1 MSLLQCPN
9 CDSKFKVDSG
19 WAKTAITMMIPAP
32 VVSDMATQA
41 RCPTCHHLFTEG
53 EIRYLTAPVSKS
65 ILLVAA
71 LAVASVVI

>member
-1 MSLLQCPN
+1 MSLLQCTN

-32 VVSDMATQA
+32 V
-41 RCPTCHHLFTEG
+41 
-53 EIRYLTAPVSKS
+53 SKS